1 MVSRS
6 SSFRRRRQARRAR
19 AAAVENESP
28 LLLHRGPGLA
38 APDLLHAVERRWGD
52 TSRAADLVR
61 FAFEGGD
68 IAGALTTLARATPET
83 PTSFDREHVSEQLF
97 LNDLLASAFGIAIDG
112 KTHAPDRALLGRIL
126 TQAPKDRADTAFRQA
141 ILRELTDDPVLRRDL
156 ERVYKATLGLRARF
170 DEVEFDPSSGIRRK
184 LEILVATKQCIDALA
199 DGFASA
205 NAGLGRL
212 REAGQRIR
220 GGDGYARL
228 AELVDLE
235 GHLANVDV
243 RLRLGWDGRVR
254 GFGVLSIRENRGN
267 ALVRSPLLRFFE
279 RLAAF
284 FRGYRYD
291 ETEVLVRLVDSVFAP
306 LVDDLVVVLAI
317 VGSIEFYLAS
327 LGFRD
332 LAVEK
337 NLEVSLAELVEPG
350 PIESPGSDVV
360 LEGVFNP
367 LLWLQRIV
375 PRPVDLPAPRN
386 DAVVILTGPN
396 SGGKT
401 RLLQAAAMVQLLGQA
416 GTFVPARRA
425 RIVRAPT
432 LFASIAV
439 EPNAAEVEGR
449 LGSELLRVRR
459 LFSELEPGS
468 FVALDEL
475 AAGTNPLEGER
486 IFEMVLSLLPRL
498 RPRAFVSTHFLD
510 LCARLAAAG
519 KEPAFT
525 FLQCELDADDRPTFA
540 FVPGVA
546 TTSLAQKVAER
557 LGVTKSELED
567 LVHARVRSLRSAAE

>member
-6 SSFRRRRQARRAR
+6 SSFRRRRQARRDR
-19 AAAVENESP
+19 AAAVEQPSP
-28 LLLHRGPGLA
+28 LLLHRGPALA
-38 APDLLHAVERRWGD
+38 APDILHATERRWGD
-52 TSRAADLVR
+52 TSRAGDLVR

-68 IAGALTTLARATPET
+68 IAGALATLARATPET
-83 PTSFDREHVSEQLF
+83 PSSFDREHVSEQLF
-97 LNDLLASAFGIAIDG
+97 LSDLLASAFGIAIDG
-112 KTHAPDRALLGRIL
+112 KTHAPDRGLLARIL
-126 TQAPKDRADTAFRQA
+126 TQAPTDRADTAFRQA
-141 ILRELTDDPVLRRDL
+141 ILREVTEDPVLRRDL
-156 ERVYKATLGLRARF
+156 ERLYKATLDLRARF

-205 NAGLGRL
+205 NGGLVRL
-212 REAGQRIR
+212 REAGRRIR
-220 GGDGYARL
+220 DGEGYARL

-235 GHLANVDV
+235 GNLASVDV

-267 ALVRSPLLRFFE
+267 ALVRGPIARFFE

-291 ETEVLVRLVDSVFAP
+291 ETEVLVRLVDSVFSP
-306 LVDDLVVVLAI
+306 LVDDLVVVLAL

-332 LAVEK
+332 LAIEK

-350 PIESPGSDVV
+350 PIEAPGSEVV

-375 PRPVDLPAPRN
+375 PRPVDLPSPRN

-401 RLLQAAAMVQLLGQA
+401 RLLQATAIVQLLGQA

-432 LFASIAV
+432 LVASIAV

-459 LFSELEPGS
+459 LFSEIEPGS

-486 IFEMVLSLLPRL
+486 IFEMVISLLPRL

-519 KEPAFT
+519 EEPAFT
-525 FLQCELDADDRPTFA
+525 FLQCELDGDDRPTFA

-557 LGVTKSELED
+557 LGVTKSELGE
-567 LVHARVRSLRSAAE
+567 LVESRVRSLKSAAE

>member
-1 MVSRS
+1 MVQR

-19 AAAVENESP
+19 AAATPAPSP
-28 LLLHRGPGLA
+28 LLLHRGPSLP
-38 APDLLHAVERRWGD
+38 APDILHAVEQRWGD
-52 TSRAADLVR
+52 ASRAGDLVR

-68 IAGALTTLARATPET
+68 IGGALAALAKATPET

-97 LNDLLASAFGIAIDG
+97 LNDLLASAFGIVVDG

-126 TQAPKDRADTAFRQA
+126 TQAPRDPADTAFRQS
-141 ILRELTDDPVLRRDL
+141 ILRELAGDPAMRRDL
-156 ERVYKATLGLRARF
+156 ESVYKATLELRARF
-170 DEVEFDPSSGIRRK
+170 DEIEFDPSSGIRRK
-184 LEILVATKQCIDALA
+184 LEILVAFKRCIDALA

-205 NAGLGRL
+205 GEGLSRL
-212 REAGQRIR
+212 REVGQRIR
-220 GGDGYARL
+220 SGDGYARL

-235 GHLANVDV
+235 GHLADVDV
-243 RLRLGWDGRVR
+243 RLRLGWDGRAR
-254 GFGVLSIRENRGN
+254 GFGVIAIRENRGN
-267 ALVRSPLLRFFE
+267 ALVRNPILRFFE
-279 RLAAF
+279 RLVAF

-291 ETEVLVRLVDSVFAP
+291 ETEVLVRLVDSVFTP
-306 LVDDLVVVLAI
+306 LADDLVVLLAL

-327 LGFRD
+327 LGFRE
-332 LAVEK
+332 LAIEK
-337 NLEVSLAELVEPG
+337 GLEVSLAELVEPD
-350 PIESPGSDVV
+350 PIDEPGSDVV

-401 RLLQAAAMVQLLGQA
+401 RLLQAAAIVQLLGQA

-425 RIVRAPT
+425 RIVRAPS

-449 LGSELLRVRR
+449 LGAELVRIRR

-468 FVALDEL
+468 FIALDEL

-486 IFEMVLSLLPRL
+486 IFELVLTLLPRL

-519 KEPAFT
+519 DEPSFA
-525 FLQCELDADDRPTFA
+525 FLQCELDDESRPTFA

-546 TTSLAQKVAER
+546 TTSLAQKIAER
-557 LGVTKSELED
+557 LGVTRSELEG
-567 LVHARVRSLRSAAE
+567 LVDARVRSLKSAAE